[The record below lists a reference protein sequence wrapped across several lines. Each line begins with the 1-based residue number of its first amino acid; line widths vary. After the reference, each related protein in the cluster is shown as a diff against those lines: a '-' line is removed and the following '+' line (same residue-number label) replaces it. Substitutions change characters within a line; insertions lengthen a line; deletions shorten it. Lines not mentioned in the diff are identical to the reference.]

1 MFLRGNRNG
10 KICHKGKV
18 YEGQHKGIIEDD
30 LWKQVQTKLA
40 EGRQGRRSCLTNS
53 KAKDRMPLLGI
64 LKDKDGIELVANHS
78 RMKGRRLDYYV
89 SASSPKTSKDSD
101 VLRYGAKMLEQAIGV
116 PIIQTLKPMLASAD
130 SDLNL
135 RTEVLH
141 DWLPYVRQIQIEPG
155 RIRIDFNQDVIDV
168 EPLEIPFTMRRQQK
182 ELRLCI
188 EGEGGGIDET
198 LLGNIAKARAL
209 YEQTKKGAD
218 LKTAASELSIDR
230 EWARKLLPLAFA
242 SPSVI
247 ERALK
252 GDLPARAT
260 AGWFAKTNL
269 PGDFSE
275 QRRLIDGLA

>member
-1 MFLRGNRNG
+1 MIIG
-10 KICHKGKV
+10 KLDQVVKK
-18 YEGQHKGIIEDD
+18 DD
-30 LWKQVQTKLA
+30 
-40 EGRQGRRSCLTNS
+40 C
-53 KAKDRMPLLGI
+53 
-64 LKDKDGIELVANHS
+64 AN
-78 RMKGRRLDYYV
+78 
-89 SASSPKTSKDSD
+89 D
-101 VLRYGAKMLEQAIGV
+101 VH
-116 PIIQTLKPMLASAD
+116 P
-130 SDLNL
+130 
-135 RTEVLH
+135 H
-141 DWLPYVRQIQIEPG
+141 
-155 RIRIDFNQDVIDV
+155 
-168 EPLEIPFTMRRQQK
+168 
-182 ELRLCI
+182 
-188 EGEGGGIDET
+188 
-198 LLGNIAKARAL
+198 IAKARAL